1 MIKLNTELKLAAL
14 LQVTQTEISK
24 FLARARTR
32 LRRTAAV
39 PRTNYIPTLET
50 TASHFRRI
58 SQHAI
63 LKALVLARPTYLQ
76 ILATWI
82 FETVGIARDSRRRP
96 AQTGGHGC
104 KRNADPDHWKIDKER
119 KRRPWAARDWSRAR
133 SSVAAAGIVD
143 PRSLRSS
150 IAATARIHNWIA
162 RFDQVRL
169 SFGSIR

>member
-14 LQVTQTEISK
+14 LQVTQTEINK

-39 PRTNYIPTLET
+39 PKTNYIPTLET

-82 FETVGIARDSRRRP
+82 FETWGLLAIQDGGRRNQWTRL
-96 AQTGGHGC
+96 QK
-104 KRNADPDHWKIDKER
+104 KR
-119 KRRPWAARDWSRAR
+119 
-133 SSVAAAGIVD
+133 
-143 PRSLRSS
+143 
-150 IAATARIHNWIA
+150 
-162 RFDQVRL
+162 
-169 SFGSIR
+169 